1 MKGIF
6 AFFKSGKGKAVLIVA
21 ALLAGFFI
29 RTQLD
34 HLYDVLNNI
43 GKGETTVYDGETA
56 GRVGRELDYAEQ
68 VSEDNKI
75 LLEFKELYPDAKIL
89 VACEEDLTDDG
100 CKDLVLVVNNP
111 HKDEHSA
118 TTQLTDGGYIRLCV
132 MVDSGDGENYE
143 CSELIP
149 APVENQR
156 IKFQNIDEQEE
167 IEFILQGQK
176 GSKIGYGIFRVME
189 GEPISLFDQG
199 MEEC

>member
-1 MKGIF
+1 MKKMMT
-6 AFFKSGKGKAVLIVA
+6 FFKSPKGKVIFIVVIF
-21 ALLAGFFI
+21 LAGFLI
-29 RTQLD
+29 RTQLE

-43 GKGETTVYDGETA
+43 GTGETVVYNGETDE
-56 GRVGRELDYAEQ
+56 RVGRELDYAES
-68 VSEDNKI
+68 VPEDNKI
-75 LLEFKELYPDAKIL
+75 LLKFKELYPDAKIL
-89 VACEEDLTDDG
+89 VACEEDLTNDG

-118 TTQLTDGGYIRLCV
+118 TTQLIDGGYIRLCV

-149 APVENQR
+149 APIENQR
-156 IKFQNIDEQEE
+156 IKFQNIDEQDE

-176 GSKIGYGIFRVME
+176 GAKIGYGIFRVMG
-189 GEPISLFDQG
+189 GEPVSLFDQG

>member
-1 MKGIF
+1 MEKVK
-6 AFFKSGKGKAVLIVA
+6 AFFKSGKGKAISIVVL
-21 ALLAGFFI
+21 LLAGFFV

-56 GRVGRELDYAEQ
+56 GRVGRELDYAES
-68 VSEDNKI
+68 VPEDHQI
-75 LLEFKELYPDAKIL
+75 LAKFKELYPDARIL

-100 CKDLVLVVNNP
+100 KKDLVLVVNNP
-111 HKDEHSA
+111 DKDEYSS

-132 MVDSGDGENYE
+132 MVDSGDSENYE

-189 GEPISLFDQG
+189 GEPVSLFDQG

>member
-1 MKGIF
+1 
-6 AFFKSGKGKAVLIVA
+6 
-21 ALLAGFFI
+21 
-29 RTQLD
+29 
-34 HLYDVLNNI
+34 
-43 GKGETTVYDGETA
+43 
-56 GRVGRELDYAEQ
+56 
-68 VSEDNKI
+68 
-75 LLEFKELYPDAKIL
+75 
-89 VACEEDLTDDG
+89 
-100 CKDLVLVVNNP
+100 
-111 HKDEHSA
+111 
-118 TTQLTDGGYIRLCV
+118 

>member
-1 MKGIF
+1 MKKIKDF
-6 AFFKSGKGKAVLIVA
+6 LTSAKGRTITIVVVLLI
-21 ALLAGFFI
+21 GFFI

-43 GKGETTVYDGETA
+43 GTGEVTNYDGDTA

-68 VSEDNKI
+68 VPEDNKI
-75 LLEFKELYPDAKIL
+75 LMEFKELYPDAKIL

-111 HKDEHSA
+111 HKDEHSS

-132 MVDSGDGENYE
+132 MVDSGDGENYV

-176 GSKIGYGIFRVME
+176 GAKVGYGIFRVME
-189 GEPISLFDQG
+189 GEPVSLFDQG

>member
-1 MKGIF
+1 MKGIK
-6 AFFKSGKGKAVLIVA
+6 AFFKTAKGKTILIVGI
-21 ALLAGFFI
+21 LLVGFFV
-29 RTQLD
+29 RTRLD
-34 HLYDVLNNI
+34 HLYDVLNYI
-43 GKGETTVYDGETA
+43 GTGETTNYDGDTA
-56 GRVGRELDYAEQ
+56 GRVGRELDYAEN
-68 VSEDNKI
+68 VSDDHKI
-75 LLEFKELYPDAKIL
+75 LNVFKELYPDAKIL
-89 VACEEDLTDDG
+89 VACEEDLTNDG

-111 HKDEHSA
+111 HKDEHSP

-132 MVDSGDGENYE
+132 MVDTGDGENYE

-176 GSKIGYGIFRVME
+176 GAKVGYGIFRVME
-189 GEPISLFDQG
+189 GEPVSLFDQG

>member
-1 MKGIF
+1 MIIV
-6 AFFKSGKGKAVLIVA
+6 VL
-21 ALLAGFFI
+21 LTGFFI

-43 GKGETTVYDGETA
+43 GTGEVTSFDGDTA
-56 GRVGRELDYAEQ
+56 GRVGRELDYAEN
-68 VSEDNKI
+68 VPEDHNIVMK
-75 LLEFKELYPDAKIL
+75 FKELYPDARIL
-89 VACEEDLTDDG
+89 VACEEDLTNDG

-111 HKDEHSA
+111 HKDEHSQA
-118 TTQLTDGGYIRLCV
+118 TQLTDGGYIRLCV

-176 GSKIGYGIFRVME
+176 GSKVGYGIFRVME
-189 GEPISLFDQG
+189 GEPVSLFDQG

>member
-1 MKGIF
+1 MKKMMT
-6 AFFKSGKGKAVLIVA
+6 FFKSFKGRAVLIAVIF
-21 ALLAGFFI
+21 LTGFFI

-43 GKGETTVYDGETA
+43 GTGETVVYDGESDE
-56 GRVGRELDYAEQ
+56 RVGRELDYAEN
-68 VSEDNKI
+68 VPDDNKI
-75 LLEFKELYPDAKIL
+75 LMKFKELYPDAKIL
-89 VACEEDLTDDG
+89 VACEEDLTNDG

-111 HKDEHSA
+111 HEDEHSA
-118 TTQLTDGGYIRLCV
+118 NTQLIDGGYIRLCV

-143 CSELIP
+143 CSELVP

-167 IEFILQGQK
+167 IEFVLQGQK

-189 GEPISLFDQG
+189 GEPVSLFDQG

>member
-1 MKGIF
+1 MKKIKDF
-6 AFFKSGKGKAVLIVA
+6 LKSAKGRTVVIIVVL
-21 ALLAGFFI
+21 LTGFFI

-43 GKGETTVYDGETA
+43 GTGEVTSFDGDTA
-56 GRVGRELDYAEQ
+56 GRVGRELDYAEN
-68 VSEDNKI
+68 VPEDHNIVMK
-75 LLEFKELYPDAKIL
+75 FKELYPDARIL
-89 VACEEDLTDDG
+89 VACEEDLTNDG
-100 CKDLVLVVNNP
+100 WKDLVLVVNNP
-111 HKDEHSA
+111 HKDEHSQA
-118 TTQLTDGGYIRLCV
+118 TQLTDGGYIRLCV
-132 MVDSGDGENYE
+132 MVDSGDGDNYE

>member
-6 AFFKSGKGKAVLIVA
+6 AFLKSGKGKAVLIVA

>member
-1 MKGIF
+1 MKKLME
-6 AFFKSGKGKAVLIVA
+6 FFKSPKGKAILIVA
-21 ALLAGFFI
+21 VLFAGFFV
-29 RTQLD
+29 RTQLE

-43 GKGETTVYDGETA
+43 GKGEATVYDGETA

-68 VSEDNKI
+68 VPEDNNI
-75 LLEFKELYPDAKIL
+75 LAKFKELYPDAKVL
-89 VACEEDLTDDG
+89 VACEEDLTNDG

-111 HKDEHSA
+111 HKDEYSS

>member
-1 MKGIF
+1 MKKLME
-6 AFFKSGKGKAVLIVA
+6 FFKSPKGKAILIVA
-21 ALLAGFFI
+21 VLFAGFFV

-43 GKGETTVYDGETA
+43 GTGETTVYDGETA

-68 VSEDNKI
+68 VPEDNNI
-75 LLEFKELYPDAKIL
+75 LAKFKELYPDAKVL

-111 HKDEHSA
+111 HKDEYSS

-132 MVDSGDGENYE
+132 MVASGDGENYE

>member
-1 MKGIF
+1 MKKMKT
-6 AFFKSGKGKAVLIVA
+6 FFKSFKGRVVLIVVIF
-21 ALLAGFFI
+21 LAGFLL

-43 GKGETTVYDGETA
+43 GTGETVVYDGESDE
-56 GRVGRELDYAEQ
+56 RVGRELDYAEN
-68 VSEDNKI
+68 VSDDNKI
-75 LLEFKELYPDAKIL
+75 LMKFKELYPDAKIL
-89 VACEEDLTDDG
+89 VACEEDLTNDG
-100 CKDLVLVVNNP
+100 RKDLVLVVNNP
-111 HKDEHSA
+111 HEDEHSA
-118 TTQLTDGGYIRLCV
+118 NTQLIDGGYIRLCV

-143 CSELIP
+143 CSELVP
-149 APVENQR
+149 APIENQR

-176 GSKIGYGIFRVME
+176 GSKIGYGIFRVMN

>member
-1 MKGIF
+1 MKGIL

>member
-1 MKGIF
+1 MKKIKDF
-6 AFFKSGKGKAVLIVA
+6 LQSAKGKTIVIVVV
-21 ALLAGFFI
+21 LLAGFFV

-43 GKGETTVYDGETA
+43 GTGEVTTYDGDTA
-56 GRVGRELDYAEQ
+56 GRVGRELDYAEN
-68 VSEDNKI
+68 VPEDNKI
-75 LLEFKELYPDAKIL
+75 LMKFKELYPDAKIL

-111 HKDEHSA
+111 HKDDYSSG
-118 TTQLTDGGYIRLCV
+118 TQFTDGGYIRLCV
-132 MVDSGDGENYE
+132 MVDTGDGENYE

-176 GSKIGYGIFRVME
+176 GSKVGYGIFRVME

>member
-1 MKGIF
+1 MKKIINFLKSPRGKIVLIGIVLF
-6 AFFKSGKGKAVLIVA
+6 AGFFVRIRLEHLYDELNNVGKGKA
-21 ALLAGFFI
+21 
-29 RTQLD
+29 
-34 HLYDVLNNI
+34 
-43 GKGETTVYDGETA
+43 TVYDGDA
-56 GRVGRELDYAEQ
+56 DGRVGRELDYEEN
-68 VSEDNKI
+68 VPEDNKI
-75 LLEFKELYPDAKIL
+75 LVKFKELYPDARIL

-111 HKDEHSA
+111 HKDEYSRA
-118 TTQLTDGGYIRLCV
+118 TQLTDGGYIRLCV
-132 MVDSGDGENYE
+132 MVDSGDGEKYE

-176 GSKIGYGIFRVME
+176 GAKVGYGIFRVME

-199 MEEC
+199 FEEC

>member
-1 MKGIF
+1 MKKIKDF
-6 AFFKSGKGKAVLIVA
+6 LNSAKGKAILIVVV
-21 ALLAGFFI
+21 LLAGFFI

-43 GKGETTVYDGETA
+43 GTGEVTTYDGETA
-56 GRVGRELDYAEQ
+56 GRVGRELDYAEN
-68 VSEDNKI
+68 VPEDHKI
-75 LLEFKELYPDAKIL
+75 VLKFKELYPDARIL
-89 VACEEDLTDDG
+89 VACEEDLTNDG
-100 CKDLVLVVNNP
+100 CKDLVLVINNP

-118 TTQLTDGGYIRLCV
+118 ATQFTDGGYIRLCV

-156 IKFQNIDEQEE
+156 IKFQNIDEMEE

-176 GSKIGYGIFRVME
+176 GSKVGYGIFRVME
-189 GEPISLFDQG
+189 GEPVSLFDQG